1 MSTNTQLRQERAA
14 SVRPI
19 FEVLDARGTPRTW
32 LARQLGMSR
41 EMVAKYE
48 RGDRPATSWFIAD
61 ACHILGIPPDR
72 IAEPPRLR
80 RETQPRKRATSATT
94 GTDPPRGSNPD

>member
-1 MSTNTQLRQERAA
+1 MSTNTQLREERAA

-19 FEVLDARGTPRTW
+19 FEVLDARGTPRSW
-32 LARQLGMSR
+32 LARKLGISR

-61 ACHILGIPPDR
+61 ACDILGIPPTQVS
-72 IAEPPRLR
+72 APPRLR
-80 RETQPRKRATSATT
+80 REAPPRKRTTQATT
-94 GTDPPRGSNPD
+94 GTDPPVGSNE